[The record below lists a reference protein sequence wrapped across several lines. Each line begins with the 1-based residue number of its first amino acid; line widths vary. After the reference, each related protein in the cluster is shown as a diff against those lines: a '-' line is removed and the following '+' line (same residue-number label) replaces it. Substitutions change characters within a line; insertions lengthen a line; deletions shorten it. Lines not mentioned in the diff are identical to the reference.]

1 MYPQGLGILMT
12 RSFLVDS
19 YLLIQDKAKL
29 KTSLS
34 YSKARLAGK
43 SDCRLSEKWLPT
55 IRRRPTKLP
64 RHTAPSVVM

>member
-43 SDCRLSEKWLPT
+43 SDYRLSEK
-55 IRRRPTKLP
+55 
-64 RHTAPSVVM
+64 